1 MRIIGG
7 KYGGRN
13 LQVAKGLPVRPTTDR
28 TKEALFNILEHRV
41 DWAETRVLDLFCG
54 TGNISLE
61 CVSRGAASVLSV
73 DRHRK
78 CILSIKNNMKTL
90 GREEPQLI
98 CADVKKFL
106 KSCDQN
112 FDLIFMDP
120 PYAMPGQEALI
131 ETIFEKNILAPDGML
146 ILEHSSTLNF
156 SSLNKFVELR
166 KYGSSHLSFFE

>member
-7 KYGGRN
+7 KYGGRI

-41 DWAETRVLDLFCG
+41 DWSEISVLDLFCG

-73 DRHRK
+73 DKHRK

-90 GREEPQLI
+90 RIEEPKLI
-98 CADVKKFL
+98 SADVKKFL
-106 KSCDQN
+106 KTCDQS

-120 PYAMPGQEALI
+120 PYAMPGQEDLI
-131 ETIFEKNILAPDGML
+131 ETIFEKNILAPEGML
-146 ILEHSSTLNF
+146 ILEHSSTLSF
-156 SSLNKFVELR
+156 SSLNRFVELR